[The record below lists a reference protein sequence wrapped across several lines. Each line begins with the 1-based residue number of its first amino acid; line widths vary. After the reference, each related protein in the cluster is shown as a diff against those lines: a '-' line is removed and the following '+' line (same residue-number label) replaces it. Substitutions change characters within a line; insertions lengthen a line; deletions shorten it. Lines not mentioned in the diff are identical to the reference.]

1 MMELL
6 LWLLVL
12 LMLMVVLLVLL
23 LLMMMTVVA
32 MGSPMRH
39 ADGATAMQVARYG
52 GILVGERLGHGQRT
66 TNQAPPPLLST
77 CQTHGTLVE
86 VVAMVDVVYSMVMM
100 MWLLQLMP

>member
-1 MMELL
+1 MMALL

-12 LMLMVVLLVLL
+12 LLVLTMVLLLL
-23 LLMMMTVVA
+23 LLMMTMVA
-32 MGSPMRH
+32 MGSSMRH

-52 GILVGERLGHGQRT
+52 RMLVGERLGHGQRT

-86 VVAMVDVVYSMVMM
+86 VVAMVDVVYLMVM